1 MQSRFPAALQRCV
14 YIGSA
19 QKRNTQP
26 ALLHKKLLACA
37 RLLPQSCDSAPNTAP
52 SQPFYF
58 QNYFPK
64 AASLLSKDV
73 NCSNINKN
81 QNRSPQLCWT
91 AAPEKLRPRAAT
103 SAPREVVSESG
114 SKGFFLQLLPK
125 AAVLHGK
132 CPSVLPFPKAR
143 LQSNGRKAALLQT
156 SSAQAIIRS
165 GFRNLLPKLAM
176 TTELPFRLGL

>member
-1 MQSRFPAALQRCV
+1 MLDSGSR
-14 YIGSA
+14 
-19 QKRNTQP
+19 
-26 ALLHKKLLACA
+26 
-37 RLLPQSCDSAPNTAP
+37 
-52 SQPFYF
+52 
-58 QNYFPK
+58 K
-64 AASLLSKDV
+64 AASQSCYV
-73 NCSNINKN
+73 C
-81 QNRSPQLCWT
+81 
-91 AAPEKLRPRAAT
+91 
-103 SAPREVVSESG
+103 PREVVSESG